1 MVDPFFAAHAKSIL
15 KKPPMSSNIKTP
27 TGVRRTNPLAPSPA
41 EYTKSL
47 SSALNNNSNFPDE
60 VPVKENIGKIGLMWP
75 QKEALEHD
83 AAPLLLQYASKGCP
97 VECGPDWTHEH
108 IKIALMK
115 GPHASAKSK
124 IAIAALRQE
133 TLEKVKNNYARVI
146 RWSDIKNKVPQQ
158 LKLSPVAMI
167 PHKSRSF
174 RCILD
179 LSFRLRHKG
188 TSLPSV
194 NSETTKLAP
203 AQSMAQLGSVIKRI
217 IALLADYRTSGS
229 IFRFSKLDIKDGF
242 WRLAVNDTDAWNFC
256 YVLPQLE
263 KPRNMD
269 DIEIVVP
276 NCLQMGWCESPP
288 LFCASSETARDI
300 IQKLLTKNDLPRHQL
315 ESLMLPDNLPKV
327 APFPSNKPCSTLIE
341 VYMDDYIG
349 ATNDP
354 TMSHLQTVSRAMLHG
369 IHSIYPPPIVSGHS
383 GEDPV
388 SAKKL
393 SNGEGRWQ
401 PVKEILGW
409 IVDGKNYTLQLPPTK
424 CKNICKLIRKI
435 LKQEYCP
442 IKRFQVL
449 AGKLQHASYG
459 LPGGVG
465 LFSPLQ
471 LAMVGNLTEVK
482 LTPYLKQ
489 ALRDWRTIVQ
499 HLAAHPTPVGL
510 LVPGNPNFL
519 EYIDACRLGAG
530 GVITPGLSWI
540 QHTVWQAEW
549 PETIRSRFDSGLITI
564 NDLELAA
571 LVLGWLV
578 MEQITSVAFKHAAIF
593 CDNTSAVSWAA
604 KLRTS
609 KSIPAARLLRL
620 LGLRIRTMQASSLV
634 PMRIAG
640 KDNTMADITS
650 RAFNE
655 GKFFHAHN
663 KLTQYFDS
671 NFPLPQQASWTVFQL
686 TKKMLLPVIS
696 CLLGEQSPME
706 SLTRQPNPIKNIGS
720 TGVPIARHS
729 ILTPSCA
736 HETKYN
742 NKSLLQVSLQGSGQV
757 FMDTAIK
764 SKFSQ
769 SLMRLRPS
777 PRPSNWLDNKVPSTK
792 PTMSTNFR
800 SSD

>member
-1 MVDPFFAAHAKSIL
+1 MVNPFFAAHAKPII
-15 KKPPMSSNIKTP
+15 KKQPMSSNIIKTP
-27 TGVRRTNPLAPSPA
+27 TGVRRTNPLAPGPA

-47 SSALNNNSNFPDE
+47 HSALNNNSNFPDE
-60 VPVKENIGKIGLMWP
+60 APVKENIGKIGLMWP
-75 QKEALEHD
+75 RKEALEHD

-97 VECGPDWTHEH
+97 VECGPDWTNEH
-108 IKIALMK
+108 IKLALMK

-124 IAIAALRQE
+124 AAIAALRQE
-133 TLEKVKNNYARVI
+133 TLDKVKNNYARVI
-146 RWSDIKNKVPQQ
+146 RWSDIKHNVPQQ

-179 LSFRLRHKG
+179 LSFRLRYKG
-188 TSLPSV
+188 KTLSSV

-203 AQSMAQLGSVIKRI
+203 AQSMAQLGSVLKRI
-217 IALLADYRTSGS
+217 VALLADHRTSGT
-229 IFRFSKLDIKDGF
+229 IFQFSKLDIKDGF

-256 YVLPQLE
+256 YVLPQQD
-263 KPRNMD
+263 KPRNID

-288 LFCASSETARDI
+288 FFCASSETARDI
-300 IQKLLTKNDLPRHQL
+300 IQTLLTKNDLPPHQL
-315 ESLMLPDNLPKV
+315 ETLMLPDTLPNV
-327 APFPSNKPCSTLIE
+327 APLFSNKTCSTLIE

-354 TMSHLQTVSRAMLHG
+354 TMYHLKKVSRAMLHG
-369 IHSIYPPPIVSGHS
+369 VHSIYPPPIVSGHS

-393 SNGEGRWQ
+393 GSGEGRWQ

-424 CKNICKLIRKI
+424 CKNICTLIRKI
-435 LKQEYCP
+435 LKQAYCP

-449 AGKLQHASYG
+449 AGKLQHASFG
-459 LPGGVG
+459 LPGGTG

-471 LAMVGNLTEVK
+471 LAMVGNPTEVK
-482 LTPYLKQ
+482 LTPSLQ
-489 ALRDWRTIVQ
+489 HALRDWRTIVQ
-499 HLAAHPTPVGL
+499 HLAAHPTSVGL
-510 LVPGNPNFL
+510 LVPSNPNFL

-530 GVITPGLSWI
+530 GVITPGLSLI
-540 QHTVWQAEW
+540 QHTVWQTEW
-549 PETIRSRFDSGLITI
+549 PEAIRIRFDAGLITI

-578 MEQITSVAFKHAAIF
+578 MEKITSVTFKHVAIF

-640 KDNTMADITS
+640 SDNTMADIAS
-650 RAFNE
+650 RAFND

-663 KLTQYFDS
+663 DLTQYFNS
-671 NFPLPQQASWTVFQL
+671 HFPLPQQASWTVFQI
-686 TKKMLLPVIS
+686 TKRMLLPVIS

-706 SLTRQPNPIKNIGS
+706 SLIRQINPTKNIGG
-720 TGVPIARHS
+720 TGVHTVRHS

-736 HETKYN
+736 QEPNYS
-742 NKSLLQVSLQGSGQV
+742 NKSLSQVSLQGSGQV

-777 PRPSNWLDNKVPSTK
+777 PRPSNWLDNKAPSTK

-800 SSD
+800 